1 MSKFKLIT
9 AAVIAAGAVMA
20 SQAALAY
27 KAGDAFVRGGVA
39 QTNTGSGNGH
49 VDGADLNVQSERG
62 FTFGAGYLFT
72 DKVGIELNSSEKF
85 EHDLNVAGVGGV
97 GSVDR
102 LPVNLLVNYYPL
114 GGLDSR
120 VQPYVGAGLN
130 YTRFSG
136 EDTAADVNID
146 SSYGIIGQAGV
157 DLAVTEN
164 VLLNGYVSYADVDSD
179 INSNA
184 TGATVGQV
192 DIEPVTIGGGI
203 TFRF

>member
-1 MSKFKLIT
+1 MRNVKLIS
-9 AAVIAAGAVMA
+9 AAVMTAGFALA

-27 KAGDAFVRGGVA
+27 NAGDTFVRGGYA
-39 QTNTGSGNGH
+39 KTDTGSGNGN
-49 VDGADLNVQSERG
+49 VQGDPLNVQSESG

-85 EHDLNVAGVGGV
+85 EHQLNTNAAGDI
-97 GSVDR
+97 GSIDR

-114 GGLDSR
+114 GGMDSR

-136 EDTAADVNID
+136 EPENVDVKA
-146 SSYGIIGQAGV
+146 SYGAIGQAGV

-164 VLLNGYVSYADVDSD
+164 VLLNGYVSYADVDTD
-179 INSNA
+179 VRV
-184 TGATVGQV
+184 GGDTVGKV
-192 DIEPVTIGGGI
+192 DMNPVTIGGGV

>member
-1 MSKFKLIT
+1 MSKIKLMT
-9 AAVIAAGAVMA
+9 AAIISAGAVMA

-27 KAGDAFVRGGVA
+27 EAGDAFVRGGVA
-39 QTNTGSGNGH
+39 QTDTGSGNGD
-49 VDGADLNVQSERG
+49 VGGDSLNVQSARG

-72 DKVGIELNSSEKF
+72 DKLGVELNSSEKF
-85 EHDLNVAGVGGV
+85 EHDLNTASAGDI

-102 LPVNLLVNYYPL
+102 LPINLLVNYYPM

-136 EDTAADVNID
+136 EPSGVDVD
-146 SSYGIIGQAGV
+146 ESYGAIGQAGV

-164 VLLNGYVSYADVDSD
+164 VMLNGYVSYADVDAD
-179 INSNA
+179 INSG
-184 TGATVGQV
+184 GAQVGNVDMDPVTVGGG
-192 DIEPVTIGGGI
+192 VTY
-203 TFRF
+203 RF